1 MTPPKRRPSS
11 AWFDDQYN
19 NRARIPEHL
28 AILQHWADASA
39 QARAQLTSV
48 LDVPYGSDPSERLDI
63 FPAAPTGG
71 VAAGA
76 LAPVLVHIHGGYWRA
91 LDKRDQ
97 SFIAPP
103 FVAAGALVVLPNHA
117 LCPAVGIEHIVMQ
130 LVRALA
136 WVYRHAAEYGGDAS
150 RIVVSGHSAGG
161 HLAAMLL
168 TCEWCAVAPD
178 LPAGLVGAA
187 LSISGVFD
195 LEPLRHAPFLAPDLK
210 LTAASARRLSPAF
223 LPAPRGRLVALVG
236 ADESAEF
243 LRQNALIASA
253 WGPQVLASDAV
264 PGRHHMDVLNELAEP
279 GSRTHR
285 WGLQLLGLDL
295 LDAKPSAG

>member
-1 MTPPKRRPSS
+1 MTPPKRRPPP

-19 NRARIPEHL
+19 NRARIPEFP
-28 AILQHWADASA
+28 AILQHWADTSA
-39 QARAQLTSV
+39 QARAQLAGV
-48 LDVPYGSDPSERLDI
+48 LDVAYGSDPSERLDI
-63 FPAAPTGG
+63 FPAAPAGG
-71 VAAGA
+71 VASDA

-103 FVAAGALVVLPNHA
+103 FVAAGAMVVLPNHA

-168 TCEWCAVAPD
+168 ACDWRAVAPD
-178 LPAGLVGAA
+178 LPADLVGAA
-187 LSISGVFD
+187 LSISGVFE
-195 LEPLRHAPFLAPDLK
+195 LEPLRHAPFLARSEAHGRLG
-210 LTAASARRLSPAF
+210 AAPQPGLHAGTTRATGGAGRRRRERGV
-223 LPAPRGRLVALVG
+223 PAPEHVDQEGLEAAGAGR
-236 ADESAEF
+236 
-243 LRQNALIASA
+243 
-253 WGPQVLASDAV
+253 
-264 PGRHHMDVLNELAEP
+264 
-279 GSRTHR
+279 
-285 WGLQLLGLDL
+285 
-295 LDAKPSAG
+295 